1 MQKSLTINNL
11 LCSIALNVEH
21 FENLLGGCL
30 MMFTYMMDV
39 EMYAAKEAIKARQVI
54 RTFLALS
61 KKGRLVEDDQI
72 VRQANREGI
81 GGISR
86 TFVRTVMSVL
96 VMFGFATKRNNAYV
110 LKKTASL
117 NKKVTLTSLLKSFE
131 A

>member
-1 MQKSLTINNL
+1 
-11 LCSIALNVEH
+11 
-21 FENLLGGCL
+21 
-30 MMFTYMMDV
+30 MFTYMMDV